1 MTQAPNS
8 GNTRV
13 RGLFFLIQMRNMIL
27 ESCIGP
33 IFSKLRN
40 SVATQFI
47 HNFGIE
53 LHGDMGNYI
62 NRRIVKT
69 PDFTDFM
76 GLYGVMETYEIRTVN
91 YDAQFH
97 R

>member
-1 MTQAPNS
+1 
-8 GNTRV
+8 
-13 RGLFFLIQMRNMIL
+13 MIL

-33 IFSKLRN
+33 IFPKLRN

-62 NRRIVKT
+62 KRRIVKT
-69 PDFTDFM
+69 PDFTGFM
-76 GLYGVMETYEIRTVN
+76 GLYGVMGTYEKWAVY
-91 YDAQFH
+91 YDA
-97 R
+97 

>member
-1 MTQAPNS
+1 
-8 GNTRV
+8 
-13 RGLFFLIQMRNMIL
+13 MIL

-53 LHGDMGNYI
+53 LHGDMGTYI
-62 NRRIVKT
+62 KRRIVKT
-69 PDFTDFM
+69 PDFTGFISF
-76 GLYGVMETYEIRTVN
+76 YGVMGTYEIRAVN
-91 YDAQFH
+91 SDA
-97 R
+97 